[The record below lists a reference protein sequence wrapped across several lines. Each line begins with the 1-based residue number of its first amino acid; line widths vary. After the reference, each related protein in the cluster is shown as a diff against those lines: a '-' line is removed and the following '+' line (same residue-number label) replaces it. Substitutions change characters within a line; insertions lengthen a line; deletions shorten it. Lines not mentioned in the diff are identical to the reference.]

1 MPLPFSFASKTSS
14 LALGIDDDDG
24 IDDPP
29 DSLSLFSAQSS
40 SPVIDPTLS
49 PSLLSASTSSPIHFS
64 TPKAEIPGTQSLL
77 DRLIALRN
85 VHDDDLPLFG
95 HLNNDRLGARAQPP
109 TVCPL
114 RRQHVADDD
123 NDRLERPIPILL
135 PRENDELK
143 SENVA
148 LQLQHEDDQREIA
161 RLRQQHEDDRREIT
175 LLRNLQEQRQQ
186 QPITAPRL
194 PPSPPQQQQPNPP
207 PPPTA
212 MRLREQLQTLPP
224 SDVLQPFISK
234 SKRKKKKKRQQIEAV
249 TAAAANMTRPPGSD
263 SVTLPPPTPRPNLRP
278 AQQQQPVQ
286 RQQQPQTQQQHR
298 QSQPQTIYFYH
309 DSNSDDKFLTTN
321 DIQYTL
327 DLINKKQNRPTN
339 KYNIHKHA
347 TYELRQTY
355 NKITHTTYNKNDI
368 VILNILTNDARTTK
382 KRPPKTLFQ
391 TKTLLSAIYDH
402 LLSQLSPN
410 NIILLESPPLLYEDI
425 FPHAALSL
433 QAAWEK
439 GVRFAPTLIGETHV
453 RRYDGVHIEKGYHHL
468 LAKAVACAIL
478 RQNPHPLFGLG
489 RPPQGIFGP
498 WLSPR
503 GQGMALPAYSSTAA
517 RPPPYHFRPRQMQP
531 TRPTR
536 PLMDIDIPRIN
547 PR

>member
-1 MPLPFSFASKTSS
+1 MSS
-14 LALGIDDDDG
+14 LLN
-24 IDDPP
+24 
-29 DSLSLFSAQSS
+29 SLFSSTCETTFIERKSLLHLPDSPKIPMPILPISLSKSPFSLS
-40 SPVIDPTLS
+40 SP
-49 PSLLSASTSSPIHFS
+49 LLFS
-64 TPKAEIPGTQSLL
+64 TPNADVQLTSDDDPDPPQEIQTQEFLE
-77 DRLIALRN
+77 RLHRLRQDDVIVADEARPAFIALQR
-85 VHDDDLPLFG
+85 
-95 HLNNDRLGARAQPP
+95 
-109 TVCPL
+109 
-114 RRQHVADDD
+114 VADDL
-123 NDRLERPIPILL
+123 RSELL
-135 PRENDELK
+135 AAR
-143 SENVA
+143 
-148 LQLQHEDDQREIA
+148 LQLEEKEI
-161 RLRQQHEDDRREIT
+161 EI
-175 LLRNLQEQRQQ
+175 QE
-186 QPITAPRL
+186 
-194 PPSPPQQQQPNPP
+194 
-207 PPPTA
+207 
-212 MRLREQLQTLPP
+212 LREQLQALPP
-224 SDVLQPFISK
+224 SSDVLQPFISK

-263 SVTLPPPTPRPNLRP
+263 SVTLPPPTPRPNLQP

-355 NKITHTTYNKNDI
+355 NKITHTTYNRNDI

-382 KRPPKTLFQ
+382 NRPPKTLFQ